1 MILLTDV
8 HYPPLG
14 GAWAAGVT
22 CATWDAPTPA
32 AERLVFV
39 PEVADYEPGAFY
51 RRELPCLLALLHTLT
66 QAPSVIVVDGHAWL
80 NGRPGLGARL
90 HEVTGLPVVGVAKRR
105 FFEGDALPLVRGGSQ
120 SPLYVSAAGVP
131 AEEALACVA
140 SMHGPHR
147 LPTLLKRVDRL
158 CRDAAEAPRA

>member
-14 GAWAAGVT
+14 GAWAAGLG
-22 CATWDAPTPA
+22 CARWDDPSPA
-32 AERLVFV
+32 SEQLVYV
-39 PEVADYEPGAFY
+39 PEVADYEPGQFY
-51 RRELPCLLALLHTLT
+51 RRELPCLLALL
-66 QAPSVIVVDGHAWL
+66 QAMPLAPEVIVVDGHAWL

-90 HEVTGLPVVGVAKRR
+90 REATGLPVVGVAKRR
-105 FFEGDALPLVRGGSQ
+105 FFEGDALPLLRGGSQ
-120 SPLYVSAAGVP
+120 SPLYVSAAGIP
-131 AEEALACVA
+131 AEEALAYVS

-158 CRDAAEAPRA
+158 CRDAAEAHHA